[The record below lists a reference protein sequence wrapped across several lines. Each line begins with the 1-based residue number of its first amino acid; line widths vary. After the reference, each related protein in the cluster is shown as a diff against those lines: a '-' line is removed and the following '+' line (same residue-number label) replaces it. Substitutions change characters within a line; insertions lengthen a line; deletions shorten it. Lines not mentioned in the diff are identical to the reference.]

1 MSRLSSFRTPTLS
14 ILLALTLAACG
25 KTPEEHFNL
34 AQELVQKGDYKA
46 AVIELKTV
54 LQAQA
59 DNPAARQLL
68 GEVFL
73 RSEAYPQAE
82 KELSRARSLGVPE
95 EEVLPALAKV
105 YVRMGEPQKALDLE
119 PPAGRMPPRSLAALN
134 AMKAEAHLA
143 LGRRADAETA
153 LESARKA
160 DPSQPDLLLTEA
172 KLALVDGKKQQA
184 AQLVDEALKSEPGFL
199 QALYVKAALNE
210 SENKLDEAA
219 AIYREI
225 AAADAM
231 QYRAHL
237 ALASVRLRQDK
248 GDEAEKALQ
257 AAEKIAPKAPLVLYA
272 RGRFELQRGRSEKAS
287 NAFLEIL
294 RAAPDHLPS
303 MLGYA
308 MASYNLGNYE
318 QSINYAGKV
327 LNVSPANVAAARVLA
342 GSQVRVGDHKG
353 ALKTIN
359 GTLPRHPEDPA
370 LLALAGDVHLKLGN
384 YAQAMSF
391 LDRAEALQPNN
402 AFIKARR
409 AAGHLATGD
418 RDEALADLE
427 AAAHLS
433 DRPGQA
439 DLAIVSLHL
448 KEKNYDR
455 ALAAIAAMEKKLPN
469 NPVTHNLRAAALL
482 GKKDRAGAR
491 KALEQALAIDP
502 KFFPASLNLARLDL
516 QDKQPERAR
525 KRFEAILAD
534 DPKNAKAMLALA
546 SMHTSQNQEQAAI
559 HWFEKAARA
568 DPAMLDAHTRLVEHY
583 LARKDT
589 RQALVWAQEAVRN
602 NPESGHALALLGAA
616 RLAAGDHPGAAD
628 TYRRLTVK
636 APRSAEAHYRLGLA
650 LIGEKKVGEARE
662 ALRRASALDEGSA
675 KPQAALIRLELTE
688 NRPDAA
694 LQVARQMQA
703 KHPKSPLGYDLEGDI
718 LVQQKRLPEAIK
730 VYEQALAN
738 NAGSA
743 GLIKLHRALDRAG
756 DKSAE
761 QRLQAW
767 LGKQPDDVA
776 VRTYA
781 AEHYMAAGRDR
792 DAIAQYEAL
801 VKLAPQNAVALNN
814 LANLYQRAA
823 DKRALSVAEASHK
836 LAPDHPAIKDTLGWI
851 LVHEGQLPRA
861 LELLGAAAKK
871 SPKAGNIRYHYGVA
885 LARSGK
891 KAEARKELEA
901 ALALAEPFSELDNAR
916 ALLKTL

>member
-1 MSRLSSFRTPTLS
+1 MSRLSFLRTPSTVIALV
-14 ILLALTLAACG
+14 LALSACG
-25 KTPEEHFNL
+25 KTPEEHFHQ
-34 AQELVQKGDYKA
+34 AQELVKKGDYKA

-54 LQAQA
+54 LQEQA

-95 EEVLPALAKV
+95 EEVLPALAKA

-119 PPAGRMPPRSLAALN
+119 PPGKMPPPSLAALN

-143 LGRRADAETA
+143 LGRRAEAEAA
-153 LESARKA
+153 LVSAREA
-160 DPSQPDLLLTEA
+160 DPRQPDLLLTQA
-172 KLALVDGKKQQA
+172 KLALVDGNKQQA
-184 AQLVDEALKSEPGFL
+184 AQLVDEALKTDPGFL
-199 QALYVKAALNE
+199 QALYVKAALHE
-210 SENKLDEAA
+210 SENKLDDAA
-219 AIYREI
+219 AVYRQI
-225 AAADAM
+225 FAADPT

-237 ALASVRLRQDK
+237 ALASVHLRQDK
-248 GDEAEKALQ
+248 SAEAEKAIQ
-257 AAEKIAPKAPLVLYA
+257 TAEKIAPKAPLVLYA
-272 RGRFELQRGRSEKAS
+272 RGRLELERGQSGKAS

-294 RAAPDHLPS
+294 RTAPDHLPS

-308 MASYNLGNYE
+308 MANYNLGNYE

-327 LNVSPANVAAARVLA
+327 LNAAPSNPVAARVLA
-342 GSQVRVGDHKG
+342 GSQVRVGDNKG
-353 ALKTIN
+353 ALNTIN
-359 GTLPRHPEDPA
+359 VALRRHPEDPA

-384 YAQAMSF
+384 HAQAMGY
-391 LDRAEALQPNN
+391 LDKAEALQPKN

-433 DRPGQA
+433 ERPGQA

-455 ALAAIAAMEKKLPN
+455 ALAAIATMEKKLPN

-482 GKKDRAGAR
+482 GKQDRAGAR
-491 KALEQALAIDP
+491 KALEQALSIDP
-502 KFFPASLNLARLDL
+502 KFFPAALNLARLDL

-525 KRFEAILAD
+525 KRFEAIVAD

-546 SMHTSQNQEQAAI
+546 SLHTAQKQEQAALG
-559 HWFEKAARA
+559 WFEKAARA
-568 DPAMLDAHTRLVEHY
+568 DPSMLDAHTQLVEHH
-583 LARKDT
+583 LGRKDT
-589 RQALVWAQEAVRN
+589 RQALTWAQEAVRH
-602 NPESGHALALLGAA
+602 NPDSIAALGLLGAA
-616 RLAAGDHPGAAD
+616 RMAAGDHVGAAD
-628 TYRRLTVK
+628 TYRRVTVK

-650 LIGEKKVGEARE
+650 LIGEKKIGEARE
-662 ALRRASALDEGSA
+662 ALRKAASLDDGSA
-675 KPQAALIRLELTE
+675 KSHAALIRLELTE

-703 KHPKSPLGYDLEGDI
+703 KRPESPLGYDLEGDI
-718 LVQQKRLPEAIK
+718 LVQQKRLPQAIK
-730 VYEQALAN
+730 VYEQALAK
-738 NAGSA
+738 NAGPA
-743 GLIKLHRALDRAG
+743 GLIKLHRALHLAG

-761 QRLQAW
+761 QRLQGW
-767 LGKQPDDVA
+767 LGQHPDDVA
-776 VRTYA
+776 VRAYA
-781 AEHYMAAGRDR
+781 AEHYMATGRDR
-792 DAIAQYEAL
+792 DAITQYEAL
-801 VKLAPQNAVALNN
+801 AKLAPQNAVALNN

-823 DKRALSVAEASHK
+823 DKRALAVAEASYK

-851 LVHEGQLPRA
+851 LVQEGQLPRA
-861 LELLGAAAKK
+861 VELLSAAAKK

-885 LARSGK
+885 LARSGR
-891 KAEARKELEA
+891 KAEARKEIEA
-901 ALALAEPFSELDNAR
+901 ALASGEPFSEIDGAR
-916 ALLKTL
+916 ALLKSL